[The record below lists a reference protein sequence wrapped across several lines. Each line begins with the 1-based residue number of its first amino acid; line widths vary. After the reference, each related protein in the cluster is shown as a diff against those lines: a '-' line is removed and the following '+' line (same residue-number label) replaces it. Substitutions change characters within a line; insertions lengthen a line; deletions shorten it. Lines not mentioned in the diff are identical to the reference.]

1 MVDIRLFATD
11 VDGTLTDGGMYYS
24 EKGEA
29 MKKFNTRDGMGIEL
43 LRKNGIIPA
52 IITQEKSEIALK
64 RAEKLKVDEVYLGAM
79 DKLKVIEEL
88 IEKHGLT
95 FDEVAYIGDDVNDMA
110 VLKKVGFSSAPAD
123 ALDEVKKVVDYVT
136 SRKGGEGAVREAI
149 DVMLSQSKG

>member
-1 MVDIRLFATD
+1 MMGRAKPCTPRFSFPRGRFLQANRAAESPFA
-11 VDGTLTDGGMYYS
+11 GGLIFY
-24 EKGEA
+24 
-29 MKKFNTRDGMGIEL
+29 RD
-43 LRKNGIIPA
+43 NGIIPA